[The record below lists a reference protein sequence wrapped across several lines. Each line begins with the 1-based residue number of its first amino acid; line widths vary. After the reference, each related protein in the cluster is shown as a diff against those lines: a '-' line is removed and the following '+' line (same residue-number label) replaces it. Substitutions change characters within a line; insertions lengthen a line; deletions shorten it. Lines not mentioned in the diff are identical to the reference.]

1 MKTYPPDSVFVTGVA
16 RVSKE
21 DAINAM
27 YGTFTLSLVVDVK
40 TGTIINC
47 SANMIMSDTI
57 DFLRQIIEG
66 KNLVT
71 DTDLI
76 TDLLKKR
83 FLALSQKAVV
93 AALKDAQNRFLMA
106 IPGADLARGPWGRR
120 GIGFPFCPLAGRL
133 SFSRLTPW
141 SRHYRKEVHQSS
153 FTACPYILLTHLH
166 QEKEESS

>member
-71 DTDLI
+71 IRTSLRI
-76 TDLLKKR
+76 CSKSVFWPYPKKLLW
-83 FLALSQKAVV
+83 Q
-93 AALKDAQNRFLMA
+93 
-106 IPGADLARGPWGRR
+106 P
-120 GIGFPFCPLAGRL
+120 
-133 SFSRLTPW
+133 
-141 SRHYRKEVHQSS
+141 
-153 FTACPYILLTHLH
+153 
-166 QEKEESS
+166 

>member
-76 TDLLKKR
+76 TDPATTERRSIKVRLLP
-83 FLALSQKAVV
+83 VP
-93 AALKDAQNRFLMA
+93 
-106 IPGADLARGPWGRR
+106 I
-120 GIGFPFCPLAGRL
+120 
-133 SFSRLTPW
+133 SF
-141 SRHYRKEVHQSS
+141 
-153 FTACPYILLTHLH
+153 
-166 QEKEESS
+166 

>member
-71 DTDLI
+71 DTDSLRI
-76 TDLLKKR
+76 CSKSAFWPYPKK
-83 FLALSQKAVV
+83 
-93 AALKDAQNRFLMA
+93 
-106 IPGADLARGPWGRR
+106 
-120 GIGFPFCPLAGRL
+120 PLWQ
-133 SFSRLTPW
+133 P
-141 SRHYRKEVHQSS
+141 
-153 FTACPYILLTHLH
+153 
-166 QEKEESS
+166 

>member
-27 YGTFTLSLVVDVK
+27 YGHLYLEPRRGCK

-66 KNLVT
+66 RT
-71 DTDLI
+71 
-76 TDLLKKR
+76 
-83 FLALSQKAVV
+83 S
-93 AALKDAQNRFLMA
+93 
-106 IPGADLARGPWGRR
+106 
-120 GIGFPFCPLAGRL
+120 
-133 SFSRLTPW
+133 
-141 SRHYRKEVHQSS
+141 
-153 FTACPYILLTHLH
+153 
-166 QEKEESS
+166 

>member
-1 MKTYPPDSVFVTGVA
+1 MTGVA

-76 TDLLKKR
+76 TDLLKSAFWPYPK
-83 FLALSQKAVV
+83 K
-93 AALKDAQNRFLMA
+93 
-106 IPGADLARGPWGRR
+106 
-120 GIGFPFCPLAGRL
+120 PLWQ
-133 SFSRLTPW
+133 P
-141 SRHYRKEVHQSS
+141 
-153 FTACPYILLTHLH
+153 
-166 QEKEESS
+166 

>member
-57 DFLRQIIEG
+57 DS
-66 KNLVT
+66 V
-71 DTDLI
+71 
-76 TDLLKKR
+76 
-83 FLALSQKAVV
+83 S
-93 AALKDAQNRFLMA
+93 
-106 IPGADLARGPWGRR
+106 
-120 GIGFPFCPLAGRL
+120 
-133 SFSRLTPW
+133 
-141 SRHYRKEVHQSS
+141 Y
-153 FTACPYILLTHLH
+153 THLTLPTTPYV
-166 QEKEESS
+166 

>member
-76 TDLLKKR
+76 TDLLKNR

-106 IPGADLARGPWGRR
+106 YPR
-120 GIGFPFCPLAGRL
+120 
-133 SFSRLTPW
+133 S
-141 SRHYRKEVHQSS
+141 
-153 FTACPYILLTHLH
+153 
-166 QEKEESS
+166 

>member
-76 TDLLKKR
+76 TDLHKKR

-106 IPGADLARGPWGRR
+106 YPR
-120 GIGFPFCPLAGRL
+120 
-133 SFSRLTPW
+133 S
-141 SRHYRKEVHQSS
+141 
-153 FTACPYILLTHLH
+153 
-166 QEKEESS
+166 

>member
-83 FLALSQKAVV
+83 FLSLSQKAVV

-106 IPGADLARGPWGRR
+106 YPR
-120 GIGFPFCPLAGRL
+120 
-133 SFSRLTPW
+133 S
-141 SRHYRKEVHQSS
+141 
-153 FTACPYILLTHLH
+153 
-166 QEKEESS
+166 

>member
-27 YGTFTLSLVVDVK
+27 YGTLSLVVDVK

-106 IPGADLARGPWGRR
+106 YPR
-120 GIGFPFCPLAGRL
+120 
-133 SFSRLTPW
+133 S
-141 SRHYRKEVHQSS
+141 
-153 FTACPYILLTHLH
+153 
-166 QEKEESS
+166 

>member
-76 TDLLKKR
+76 TDLLKSV
-83 FLALSQKAVV
+83 F
-93 AALKDAQNRFLMA
+93 
-106 IPGADLARGPWGRR
+106 W
-120 GIGFPFCPLAGRL
+120 
-133 SFSRLTPW
+133 
-141 SRHYRKEVHQSS
+141 
-153 FTACPYILLTHLH
+153 PYPKKLLW
-166 QEKEESS
+166 QP

>member
-16 RVSKE
+16 RVSKA

-76 TDLLKKR
+76 TDLL
-83 FLALSQKAVV
+83 
-93 AALKDAQNRFLMA
+93 
-106 IPGADLARGPWGRR
+106 
-120 GIGFPFCPLAGRL
+120 
-133 SFSRLTPW
+133 
-141 SRHYRKEVHQSS
+141 
-153 FTACPYILLTHLH
+153 
-166 QEKEESS
+166 

>member
-76 TDLLKKR
+76 TDLLKSASCRIPKSR
-83 FLALSQKAVV
+83 CGSLEGRAESLPYGLSQELTLP
-93 AALKDAQNRFLMA
+93 AAHGG
-106 IPGADLARGPWGRR
+106 GAG
-120 GIGFPFCPLAGRL
+120 
-133 SFSRLTPW
+133 
-141 SRHYRKEVHQSS
+141 
-153 FTACPYILLTHLH
+153 
-166 QEKEESS
+166 

>member
-71 DTDLI
+71 GPHYGSAQKAFSGPIPKSCCGSLEGRAES
-76 TDLLKKR
+76 LPYG
-83 FLALSQKAVV
+83 LSQELTLP
-93 AALKDAQNRFLMA
+93 AAHGG
-106 IPGADLARGPWGRR
+106 GAG
-120 GIGFPFCPLAGRL
+120 
-133 SFSRLTPW
+133 
-141 SRHYRKEVHQSS
+141 
-153 FTACPYILLTHLH
+153 
-166 QEKEESS
+166 

>member
-83 FLALSQKAVV
+83 FLARSQKAVV

-106 IPGADLARGPWGRR
+106 YPR
-120 GIGFPFCPLAGRL
+120 
-133 SFSRLTPW
+133 S
-141 SRHYRKEVHQSS
+141 
-153 FTACPYILLTHLH
+153 
-166 QEKEESS
+166 

>member
-76 TDLLKKR
+76 TDLLKKL

-106 IPGADLARGPWGRR
+106 YPR
-120 GIGFPFCPLAGRL
+120 
-133 SFSRLTPW
+133 S
-141 SRHYRKEVHQSS
+141 
-153 FTACPYILLTHLH
+153 
-166 QEKEESS
+166 